1 MKTVVNLKVDRDIK
15 IKAQSLAKDFG
26 LSLSAVLNVYLRQF
40 VRDKALTFST
50 APQMTP
56 ELENLLGK
64 VEPDIKAKRNLSKPI
79 INEADLDSFFTSL

>member
-40 VRDKALTFST
+40 VRDQTLSFSNT
-50 APQMTP
+50 PQMTP
-56 ELENLLGK
+56 ELEKLLGK
-64 VEPDIKAKRNLSKPI
+64 TEPEIKAKRNFSQPLSS
-79 INEADLDSFFTSL
+79 EADLDAFFAVL